1 MAYALPHASGQRGAP
16 AVSTATAE
24 LLPRPILDSHQQPT
38 VEVVLQVD
46 GVTTVGRA
54 PSGRT
59 RGGDE
64 AIVVGVERA
73 LAGVREVLQPAL
85 RGAAA
90 DLRDHQALCA
100 LERRLIALAGPGCAS
115 LGANALLP
123 VSIALW
129 RAAAALHGL
138 ELYQYIRRFEPEL
151 AGTGRVR
158 LLVGA
163 LNGAPHALRRGAAAA
178 LGHQRFG
185 FMEMQVVPAPRPYRE
200 ALAVAEQVDACVREL
215 SLEASVP
222 SADRTG
228 HDVDL
233 LVRAIRAAGYEPGR
247 DAQIALD
254 LAASHRW
261 DARGRTYGVG
271 GVRVSPGDFARRL
284 VALVDRYPGLFA
296 AVEDPL
302 EENDWVGL
310 ARLAPRLKR
319 RGVLVVGD
327 DLYASRPARILRG
340 LADRSADGLLVKP
353 DQNGSLHGTF
363 EVMKLSR
370 RHGLK
375 LVLSHRS
382 GETEDDTIADVAA
395 AVGAWGLKAG
405 DPLTPTRRGKYLRM
419 AAIDATSPC

>member
-1 MAYALPHASGQRGAP
+1 M
-16 AVSTATAE
+16 STATAE

-64 AIVVGVERA
+64 AVVVGVERA
-73 LAGVREVLQPAL
+73 LAGVRDVLQPAL
-85 RGAAA
+85 RCAAA
-90 DLRDHQALCA
+90 DLRDHPALCA
-100 LERRLIALAGPGCAS
+100 LERRLIALAGPGCAR

-163 LNGAPHALRRGAAAA
+163 LNGAPHALRRGAAVA
-178 LGHQRFG
+178 LGHQRVG

-200 ALAVAEQVDACVREL
+200 ALAVAEQVDARVREL

-222 SADRTG
+222 SAERTG

-247 DAQIALD
+247 DAQVALD

-261 DARGRTYGVG
+261 DARRRTYGVG

-284 VALVDRYPGLFA
+284 VALIDRHPGLFA

-327 DLYASRPARILRG
+327 DLYASQPARILRG

-363 EVMKLSR
+363 EVMKLAR
-370 RHGLK
+370 RHGLE
-375 LVLSHRS
+375 LILSHRS
-382 GETEDDTIADVAA
+382 AETEDDTIADVAA

-419 AAIDATSPC
+419 LAIDATSPC

>member
-1 MAYALPHASGQRGAP
+1 M
-16 AVSTATAE
+16 STATAE
-24 LLPRPILDSHQQPT
+24 LLPCPILDSHRQPT

-64 AIVVGVERA
+64 AIVVGVDRA
-73 LAGVREVLQPAL
+73 LAGVRDVLQPAL
-85 RGAAA
+85 RSAAA

-138 ELYQYIRRFEPEL
+138 ELYQYIRTCEPEL

-163 LNGAPHALRRGAAAA
+163 LNGATHALRRGAAVA
-178 LGHQRFG
+178 LGHQRVE
-185 FMEMQVVPAPRPYRE
+185 FMEMQVVPAPGPYRD

-215 SLEASVP
+215 SLEASSRR

-261 DARGRTYGVG
+261 DARSRTYGVG

-284 VALVDRYPGLFA
+284 VALIDRHPGLFA

-327 DLYASRPARILRG
+327 DLYAARPARILRG

-363 EVMKLSR
+363 EVMKLAR

-375 LVLSHRS
+375 LILSHRS

-419 AAIDATSPC
+419 LAIDATSPC